1 MLHGRAISGN
11 VRAINF
17 RVRQFG
23 QKSDTRRTV
32 NHDTILHRTSVC
44 AVSEPTCSINTGG
57 RTYEKESMEV
67 VGRIVKR
74 ERELFGIRVIKR
86 TTHQKCVRCTRK
98 HGTCFT
104 C

>member
-1 MLHGRAISGN
+1 MIRYCTELQSVQYLNLH
-11 VRAINF
+11 V
-17 RVRQFG
+17 
-23 QKSDTRRTV
+23 
-32 NHDTILHRTSVC
+32 
-44 AVSEPTCSINTGG
+44 VSIQE
-57 RTYEKESMEV
+57 EEHMKKESMEV